1 MFWATGMSRRLF
13 CNQIPTGRKICLW
26 KKKQNVSFETFNC
39 VSFGT
44 LSAIETMMFR
54 LFGEKVNYSD
64 RWIGIMAGTNAGTNG
79 NDRTR
84 FARR

>member
-1 MFWATGMSRRLF
+1 MFL
-13 CNQIPTGRKICLW
+13 
-26 KKKQNVSFETFNC
+26 FETFNC

-44 LSAIETMMFR
+44 LSAIETLMFR

-79 NDRTR
+79 NDLGHDLRGDKTLRFDTR
-84 FARR
+84 RNVAIVRRGQHR